1 MNLNIAGKKALV
13 TGGTRGIGA
22 AIAQALLEEGC
33 TVTITGRSAREGWWS
48 NQGNCRL
55 EVCDFSDD
63 AATDVLCEQVTGA
76 GYDLL
81 VNNSGSF
88 YAADIAD
95 LELSQWESLLQVNLT
110 TPMRLIQAVAVSMRR
125 HGWGRIVNVGSIAA
139 SVTRSNM
146 AAYASSK
153 AGLAGLTRA
162 AALDLAPAG
171 ILVNCICPAYTET
184 DMLAALDAAARETLL
199 AKVPLGKY
207 ARPEDVAAATLFL
220 LSNQNQFITGQQLI
234 LDGGVT
240 IQ

>member
-1 MNLNIAGKKALV
+1 MSIAGKKALV

-33 TVTITGRSAREGWWS
+33 TVTVTGRSAREGWWS
-48 NQGNCRL
+48 GEANCHMQ
-55 EVCDFSDD
+55 VCDFSDG
-63 AATDVLCEQVTGA
+63 AATDVFCEQVAGT

-81 VNNSGSF
+81 VNNCGSF
-88 YAADIAD
+88 YASDIAELD
-95 LELSQWESLLQVNLT
+95 LAQWESLMQVNLS
-110 TPMRLIQAVAVSMRR
+110 TPMRLIRAVAAHMRGN
-125 HGWGRIVNVGSIAA
+125 GWGRIVNIGSIAA

-171 ILVNCICPAYTET
+171 ILVNCVCPAYTET
-184 DMLAALDAAARETLL
+184 DMLAALDASAREALL
-199 AKVPLGKY
+199 AKVPLGKF